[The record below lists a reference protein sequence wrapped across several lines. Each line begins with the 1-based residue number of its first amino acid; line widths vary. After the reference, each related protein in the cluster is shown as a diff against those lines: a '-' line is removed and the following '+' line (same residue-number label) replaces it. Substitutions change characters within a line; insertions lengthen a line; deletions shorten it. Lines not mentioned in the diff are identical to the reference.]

1 MSTETGKGTETGGS
15 ADAGKE
21 SGTVA
26 GPGADAGTGTG
37 RVGDGQRTHT
47 GEEERLPVAEPA
59 QARRDAW
66 RLVSADRAG
75 LTATLALT
83 CLASAAGLAGPY
95 LLGRIID
102 LLEAGRATVAAVDG
116 LAAAVLACALAQLV
130 LTRYARLGAFRFAER
145 ALARLREEFVDRA
158 LALPARVVERSG
170 TGDLTNRASGDMGVI
185 ATTLRGAA
193 PDVFPGLLQI
203 LFLLAAV
210 FWLSPSLG
218 VLVLVVVP
226 PLWWALRWYLRRSRA
241 AYLAEGAATSTAL
254 AGVTATAEGGR
265 TVEALGLRRERVAR
279 TDRDTLE
286 LYGARRRTLRLR
298 SVLFPVADAAFS
310 LPAVVVLLG
319 GGLLHLEGGVSLGVV
334 VTCCLYMRQMEEPAS
349 GIMYW
354 VEQLQRG
361 GASFARVRGVG
372 RVAAPV
378 CAAPT
383 PADDR
388 IEVRGARYAYVT
400 GTDVLRG
407 IDLTVRPG
415 ERLAVVGPSGAGKTT
430 LGRLLAGVDA
440 PDSGSVLVGGVPVAD
455 LGPEELRR
463 RIVLVDQEHHVF
475 AGTLREN
482 LALASEEA
490 DDADLLSALEA
501 VDADW
506 PRELPEGLDTQL
518 GAGGT
523 ALDAAAAQQL
533 ALARVVLADPHTVV
547 LDEATSLLDP
557 TTARAAERSLAAV
570 LEGRTVI
577 AIAHRLHT
585 AHDADR
591 VAVVEDGRITELGGH
606 DELVGAGGAYAALW
620 RSWHGTT

>member
-1 MSTETGKGTETGGS
+1 M
-15 ADAGKE
+15 
-21 SGTVA
+21 
-26 GPGADAGTGTG
+26 
-37 RVGDGQRTHT
+37 
-47 GEEERLPVAEPA
+47 PVAEPA

-130 LTRYARLGAFRFAER
+130 LTRYARLGAFRFGER

-185 ATTLRGAA
+185 ATTLRGAV
-193 PDVFPGLLQI
+193 PDVFPALLQI

-218 VLVLVVVP
+218 VLVLVGVP
-226 PLWWALRWYLRRSRA
+226 PVWWALHWYLRRSRA
-241 AYLAEGAATSTAL
+241 AYLAEGTAASTAL

-279 TDRDTLE
+279 TDHDTLE
-286 LYGARRRTLRLR
+286 LYGTRRRTLRLR
-298 SVLFPVADAAFS
+298 SVLFPVAEAAFS
-310 LPAVVVLLG
+310 LPAVVVLLY
-319 GGLLHLEGGVSLGVV
+319 GGLLHLEGGMSLGVV
-334 VTCCLYMRQMEEPAS
+334 VACCLYMRQMEEPAS

-372 RVAAPV
+372 RVTAPAG
-378 CAAPT
+378 AAPT
-383 PADDR
+383 PVDDR
-388 IEVRGARYAYVT
+388 IEVRGARYAYVA

-463 RIVLVDQEHHVF
+463 RIVLVNQEHHVF

-482 LALASEEA
+482 LALASEKA
-490 DDADLLSALEA
+490 DDTALLSALEA

-506 PRELPEGLDTQL
+506 LRELPEGLDTPL

-523 ALDAAAAQQL
+523 ALDAAGAQQL

-591 VAVVEDGRITELGGH
+591 VAVVEDGRITELGTH

-620 RSWHGTT
+620 RSWHGTA